1 MRLQVNVSEVMVD
14 KIDKYAE
21 MMGISRSAL
30 CAYLIG
36 QGIMSMS
43 KAFDVLDSGG
53 MSFAEQ
59 MMNQKT
65 KREISKGMQTF
76 MDEL

>member
-1 MRLQVNVSEVMVD
+1 MS
-14 KIDKYAE
+14 
-21 MMGISRSAL
+21 ISKS
-30 CAYLIG
+30 
-36 QGIMSMS
+36 
-43 KAFDVLDSGG
+43 FDVLDSVG

>member
-1 MRLQVNVSEVMVD
+1 MVD

-43 KAFDVLDSGG
+43 KSFDVLDSVG

-59 MMNQKT
+59 MMNQKA